1 MDHESALMT
10 TASELINIP
19 GTEVS
24 ALRPIRR
31 PTPPRP
37 KRLPVNNEAFQ
48 CHCFEAAAES
58 KKTQMGSLAIS
69 SEARRDLLF
78 GPMQRPVADEK
89 EENADDDASADLRPS
104 GTQAFGQA
112 PNKKDGTSGE
122 MPEAGGVKR
131 RNAFNRISNC
141 QVSGSP
147 NDVNSKKARDDRNAM
162 ASIEGMRRD
171 HR

>member
-69 SEARRDLLF
+69 SEAR
-78 GPMQRPVADEK
+78 P
-89 EENADDDASADLRPS
+89 
-104 GTQAFGQA
+104 
-112 PNKKDGTSGE
+112 DGTFCSAQCNVPWPMRKKK
-122 MPEAGGVKR
+122 MPMTMLARICAQVGRKR
-131 RNAFNRISNC
+131 LA
-141 QVSGSP
+141 
-147 NDVNSKKARDDRNAM
+147 KHHARRMEPAM
-162 ASIEGMRRD
+162 RCRRPAV
-171 HR
+171 